1 MTGRTEAEALRAKL
15 FSNASVYGGDR
26 KPLGGRR
33 RIELRST
40 SPFRSTSAKYMLSN
54 SRPFPVATK
63 DDMCPL
69 ISNRPVAVFGTTLFL
84 FGGRELALVRMAIC
98 RPVSDG
104 QPEILTGNQ
113 KIEEKR
119 ASLSGEE
126 RRARILNGNGCAGR
140 RMGKVFLLKIG
151 GMVLCATSP
160 KHKVAPIKY
169 LRRAGIQAA
178 KPAPKNRTCAVPL
191 VKPRT

>member
-1 MTGRTEAEALRAKL
+1 MADFEYNGPYGSRNAPREAIFEHVRVLVRFVPPQPNTCCRISARSRLRQRTTCVPQFRTAPSQ
-15 FSNASVYGGDR
+15 FSEQRFS
-26 KPLGGRR
+26 
-33 RIELRST
+33 
-40 SPFRSTSAKYMLSN
+40 
-54 SRPFPVATK
+54 
-63 DDMCPL
+63 
-69 ISNRPVAVFGTTLFL
+69 
-84 FGGRELALVRMAIC
+84 FGGRELALVCLAIF
-98 RPVSDG
+98 RPVSHG
-104 QPEILTGNQ
+104 QPENRRKLAAR
-113 KIEEKR
+113 IER

-140 RMGKVFLLKIG
+140 RMGKVSLLKIG

-178 KPAPKNRTCAVPL
+178 EPAPKNRTCAVPL